1 MKKLVT
7 IGLIE
12 DQLLFRRGIKSI
24 INGWRDFDVIFESEN
39 GFSVPEKMKNCEQLP
54 EIMLVDLTLPPD
66 GFEEYNGWRVVQFLK
81 KNYPSIKVIILSAHE
96 DDYLISKLIEDGANG
111 YLVKDSDPDEV
122 RNAILKVSEK
132 GSYINE
138 RTLSAIQNKLR
149 GKVNNDKS
157 HEPLTK
163 REQEVLKL
171 VCQQMTASEIAEK
184 LFISEKTVNGHRNS
198 LLHKTSSKNVTG
210 LVMYAIKH
218 KLVESI

>member
-1 MKKLVT
+1 M
-7 IGLIE
+7 
-12 DQLLFRRGIKSI
+12 
-24 INGWRDFDVIFESEN
+24 
-39 GFSVPEKMKNCEQLP
+39 
-54 EIMLVDLTLPPD
+54 
-66 GFEEYNGWRVVQFLK
+66 VQFLK

-96 DDYLISKLIEDGANG
+96 DNYLISKLIEDGANG
-111 YLVKDSDPDEV
+111 YLVKDSDPEEV

-198 LLHKTSSKNVTG
+198 LLHKTYSKNVTG